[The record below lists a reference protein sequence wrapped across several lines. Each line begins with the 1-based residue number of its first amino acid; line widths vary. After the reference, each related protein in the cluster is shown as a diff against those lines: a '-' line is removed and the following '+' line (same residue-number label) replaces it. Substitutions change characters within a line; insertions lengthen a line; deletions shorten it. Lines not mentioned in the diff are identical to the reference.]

1 MYWVWSN
8 ILQQGEIKMGTKKRK
23 TLLEVVQEISKIL
36 VEEEL
41 SAREVLMV
49 LRMLE
54 TDATLV
60 LVLGQ
65 LAEIQ
70 TNSEE

>member
-1 MYWVWSN
+1 MV
-8 ILQQGEIKMGTKKRK
+8 KKEKK

-36 VEEEL
+36 VKEDL

>member
-1 MYWVWSN
+1 MVK
-8 ILQQGEIKMGTKKRK
+8 EKKK
-23 TLLEVVQEISKIL
+23 ATLLEVVNELSKVLIDN
-36 VEEEL
+36 EL

-54 TDATLV
+54 SDATLV

-65 LAEIQ
+65 IAEMQ
-70 TNSEE
+70 SRAENDK